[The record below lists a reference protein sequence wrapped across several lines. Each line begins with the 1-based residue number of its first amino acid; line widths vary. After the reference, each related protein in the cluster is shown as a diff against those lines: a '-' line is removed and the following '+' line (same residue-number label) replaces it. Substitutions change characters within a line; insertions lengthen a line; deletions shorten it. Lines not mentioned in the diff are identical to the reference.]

1 MSCIYYLDII
11 EFLIAIILIFK
22 NFKLSFISILNILD
36 LYLVINKVN
45 NSGIFWIMVSFEYEC
60 D

>member
-11 EFLIAIILIFK
+11 ELLIAIILIFK